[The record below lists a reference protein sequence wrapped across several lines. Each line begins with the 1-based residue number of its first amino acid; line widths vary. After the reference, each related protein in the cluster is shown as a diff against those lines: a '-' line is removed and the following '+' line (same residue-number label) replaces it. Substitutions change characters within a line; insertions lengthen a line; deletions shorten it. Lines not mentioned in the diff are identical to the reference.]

1 MNTSKEKEYIKN
13 LINKRVVVINN
24 LGRNKEEYSEGII
37 KKIYKYVFVLET
49 DYYKKSFSYPDLLTK
64 DVIVKR
70 L

>member
-49 DYYKKSFSYPDLLTK
+49 DYYMKSFSYSDLLTK

>member
-49 DYYKKSFSYPDLLTK
+49 DYYKKSFSYSDLLTK